1 MDFIEVS
8 LACPQD
14 TRECLHA
21 HQQGASKAVIE
32 IYDLFVYHMG
42 TEADFQISLTDR

>member
-1 MDFIEVS
+1 MDFIRSEPGMPPKTPGN
-8 LACPQD
+8 ACML
-14 TRECLHA
+14 T
-21 HQQGASKAVIE
+21 SKAVIE